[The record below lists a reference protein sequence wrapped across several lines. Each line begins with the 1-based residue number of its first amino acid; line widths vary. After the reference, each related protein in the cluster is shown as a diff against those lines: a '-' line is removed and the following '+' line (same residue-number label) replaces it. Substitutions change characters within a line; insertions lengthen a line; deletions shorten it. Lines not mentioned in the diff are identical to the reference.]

1 MPQASEVRTDAP
13 TNEETNEEER
23 PGVQWAL
30 RRQEKRLRDE
40 FDARLDAR
48 AALIVDARTVIGLDF
63 DHKGKSDRDIRI
75 AVIEKVD
82 ASLVADRTISDERLD
97 AIFDTVVR
105 TVASE
110 RTQLGRVNETT
121 ARPAT
126 VEDSGKNSVD
136 AAAERMAK
144 RHADA
149 WKPRTGS

>member
-1 MPQASEVRTDAP
+1 MSQASEVRTDAP
-13 TNEETNEEER
+13 TNQETNVEDR
-23 PGVQWAL
+23 PGVQWSL

-48 AALIVDARTVIGLDF
+48 VALVIDARTVLGQDF
-63 DHKGKSDRDIRI
+63 DHKGKSDRDIQM
-75 AVIEKVD
+75 AVIQKVD
-82 ASLVADRTISDERLD
+82 AAFVADGKSDD
-97 AIFDTVVR
+97 AVNEIFDAVVR
-105 TVASE
+105 TVATE

-121 ARPAT
+121 ARPAM
-126 VEDSGKNSVD
+126 VDDSAKSSVD